1 MVLEHLEERLLL
13 TNVVIG
19 KFYLLSTVLCLYS
32 KAKYK
37 EKRGWEV
44 SHGCNKAVE
53 GMAKGLTVANIDS
66 KVGSCHRW
74 LKKYVNKQNLNEQK
88 IFTTEME

>member
-1 MVLEHLEERLLL
+1 MVLEQLVERLLL

-53 GMAKGLTVANIDS
+53 GMAKA
-66 KVGSCHRW
+66 
-74 LKKYVNKQNLNEQK
+74 
-88 IFTTEME
+88 